1 MQAFAQ
7 PTPKETMRLSL
18 IIIAILLIA
27 SCSRSMEN
35 EKEFHPVIGLQP
47 LGGFDHALMD
57 TISNSLKSIYGYQV
71 VVLENQKLP
80 AHAFVQIKSPRYRAD
95 SLLRYL
101 LKIKPDT
108 IDFIMGLTNQD
119 ISTSKRDRNG
129 RILEPESKYLD
140 WGIFG
145 LGFRPGK
152 SCVISSCRIYDKDRT
167 KFLNRLKK
175 VCVHEFGH
183 NLGLSHCEND
193 KCVMQDAEETIKT
206 VDSENL
212 ELCVS
217 CKARIGIHE

>member
-1 MQAFAQ
+1 
-7 PTPKETMRLSL
+7 MRLTH
-18 IIIAILLIA
+18 IIFATLLIA
-27 SCSRSMEN
+27 SCGRSIEI
-35 EKEFHPVIGLQP
+35 EKEAHPVIGLQP
-47 LGGFDHALMD
+47 LGGFDKAFMD
-57 TISNSLKSIYGYQV
+57 TISNSLKSIYGYRV
-71 VVLENQKLP
+71 VLLENQKLP
-80 AHAFVQIKSPRYRAD
+80 DHAFVHIKSARYRAD

-108 IDFIMGLTNQD
+108 IDYIMGLTNQD

-129 RILEPESKYLD
+129 RILKPESKYLD

-152 SCVISSCRIYDKDRT
+152 SCVISTYRIYDKDHA
-167 KFLNRLKK
+167 KYMNRLKK

-183 NLGLSHCEND
+183 NLGLNHCKNE

-212 ELCVS
+212 ELCGA
-217 CKARIGIHE
+217 CKSRIEILR